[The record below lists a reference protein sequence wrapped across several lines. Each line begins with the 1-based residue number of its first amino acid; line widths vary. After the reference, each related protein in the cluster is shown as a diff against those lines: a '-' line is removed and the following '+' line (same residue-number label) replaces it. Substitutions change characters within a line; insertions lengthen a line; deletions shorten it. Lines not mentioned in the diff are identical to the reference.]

1 MDTDFSGKHD
11 MIQNYG
17 LGDSN
22 DEYLVGDRDG
32 DGKDN
37 FAVRFDKVSTWSLR
51 AFSMAILASIA
62 CFNFLSTA
70 LEFSDT

>member
-1 MDTDFSGKHD
+1 MFEDKK
-11 MIQNYG
+11 
-17 LGDSN
+17 
-22 DEYLVGDRDG
+22 EYDILIT
-32 DGKDN
+32 KTLPFIPN
-37 FAVRFDKVSTWSLR
+37 FGWSIFDKVSTWSLR